1 MNLLHS
7 ESLSGGARCE
17 DILLRTW
24 VLLQTKLLTTQCLTL
39 PDEIDT
45 LVQAV
50 YEEQVDVPESLRER
64 LDKSLVAADGEV
76 IAHRGQAN
84 QAIIGFP
91 DDASWND
98 PARFVLYDEDEPGVH
113 KTLMVKTRLG
123 EDSIVVIPIF
133 SDDEFSS
140 ATTPDFDQA
149 KRWYLQ
155 AVSIS
160 RKGVV
165 NKLRALGVPEGWKK
179 SPLLRNCFPLTL
191 DVQGRWTADAKVRL
205 DDDLGLVYEPKE
217 AE

>member
-1 MNLLHS
+1 
-7 ESLSGGARCE
+7 
-17 DILLRTW
+17 
-24 VLLQTKLLTTQCLTL
+24 LQTKQSLAL

-64 LDKSLVAADGEV
+64 LEKSLEAEDGEV

-113 KTLMVKTRLG
+113 RTLMVKTRLG
-123 EDSIVVIPIF
+123 EDSIVAIPILP
-133 SDDEFSS
+133 DDEFSS
-140 ATTPDFDQA
+140 AATPDFDHA
-149 KRWYLQ
+149 KRWFLQ

-165 NKLRALGVPEGWKK
+165 KKLRALGVPEGWKK

-191 DVQGRWTADAKVRL
+191 DAQGRWTEDAKVRL